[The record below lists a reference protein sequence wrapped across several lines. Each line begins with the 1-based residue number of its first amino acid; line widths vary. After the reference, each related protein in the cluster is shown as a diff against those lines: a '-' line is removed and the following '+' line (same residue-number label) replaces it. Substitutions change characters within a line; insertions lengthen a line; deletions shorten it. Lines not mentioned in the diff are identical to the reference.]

1 MGHWL
6 SDCRRIV
13 AGREIPQMSR
23 MSPVAENTLLKQA
36 LAEAEEGLR
45 NAALQIFKLRQE
57 VTGGM
62 QIVWHLANIQPS
74 HKLTLNAQDLITA
87 MGGVRR
93 SYNKEDDTYTFEALP
108 PETEEEKKAR
118 IEAKIAAAQQ
128 TEKKILVEGS
138 SEVQ

>member
-23 MSPVAENTLLKQA
+23 MSPVAENMLLKQA
-36 LAEAEEGLR
+36 LAKAEEGLR

-57 VTGGM
+57 VTGGL
-62 QIVWHLANIQPS
+62 QIVWHLAHIQPE
-74 HKLTLNAQDLITA
+74 HKLTLNAQDLLTA

-93 SYNKEDDTYTFEALP
+93 THNAEDDTYTFEALP
-108 PETEEEKKAR
+108 PETDEERKAR
-118 IEAKIAAAQQ
+118 VEAKIAAAKEQQ
-128 TEKKILVEGS
+128 KLIVMDEV